1 MVLRDAMFSANG
13 QLLFDDKNHTGIYG
27 DVVLV
32 NGRPWPVM
40 RVERRKY
47 RFRVLN
53 AAISRGFRLRLDN
66 GDPFT
71 VTATDGGLMPV
82 PALTRELRIG
92 MAERYEIVIDFAKY
106 KTGQRVVLQNM
117 GVKNSIDFDNTD
129 EVMAFDVVSD
139 ATDTSD
145 NAVPDVLNPKAPA
158 MDLLAG
164 MAKRTREF
172 EFIRT
177 NGMWTINGKTWAE
190 VQASDY
196 DYVWADPALDD
207 IEIWEFKNTS
217 GGWFH
222 PVHVHLVDYKV
233 LDRNGAA
240 PFTYEMGPEDVVYV
254 GENETV
260 RVIAKF
266 GPHQGKYMIHC
277 HNLSQCSTSF
287 SWASTSSRTASRS
300 RWPVT
305 TTRRRQEASPR
316 GCRPTRWT
324 SSASSRPARNW
335 RRWCC
340 WSRRSAAGSAG
351 G

>member
-1 MVLRDAMFSANG
+1 MFSANG
-13 QLLFDDKNHTGIYG
+13 QLLFDDENHTGIYG

-233 LDRNGAA
+233 LDATAQPRSTTRWALR
-240 PFTYEMGPEDVVYV
+240 TW
-254 GENETV
+254 
-260 RVIAKF
+260 
-266 GPHQGKYMIHC
+266 
-277 HNLSQCSTSF
+277 STSG
-287 SWASTSSRTASRS
+287 R
-300 RWPVT
+300 
-305 TTRRRQEASPR
+305 TRRS
-316 GCRPTRWT
+316 G
-324 SSASSRPARNW
+324 
-335 RRWCC
+335 
-340 WSRRSAAGSAG
+340 
-351 G
+351 